1 MVQGLRICLP
11 TRGTQV
17 RSLVREGPTCWGAT
31 KPLLYNYGAQ
41 GLQQK
46 RPRQRESCAPL
57 LECNPCSPQLE
68 KTHSKQQRPSAA
80 KNFYFLKK
88 REIISASHS
97 GTYCC
102 SVAQLCP
109 TLCNPGTRARR
120 VSLSF
125 TISRSLLKLM
135 SIELMMSC
143 NHLTLSV

>member
-1 MVQGLRICLP
+1 MVQGLRIYLP
-11 TRGTQV
+11 TWGTQV

-46 RPRQRESCAPL
+46 RPRQRESCAPP
-57 LECNPCSPQLE
+57 LEHSPCSPQLK

-80 KNFYFLKK
+80 KNFYFFKK
-88 REIISASHS
+88 RETISTSHS
-97 GTYCC
+97 GTYC
-102 SVAQLCP
+102 SVAQSCP
-109 TLCNPGTRARR
+109 TLCNPGTTAHQ

-135 SIELMMSC
+135 SIESMMSC